1 MVWSLLIRLGMFA
14 STMGVI
20 LWIGW
25 TVPES
30 YDGDRSQITGTPHV
44 ATSETIASVD
54 NGRDD
59 RQASQRTSALHAGSS
74 SWAQSAVAIDLNRA
88 TEQELEALPGIGSV
102 LAERIVAHRVETGPF
117 KRVEDLR
124 AVKGIGKKTF
134 EKIRPMLNVTRPA
147 IGHRELKKTI

>member
-1 MVWSLLIRLGMFA
+1 MLA

-30 YDGDRSQITGTPHV
+30 YDGDRPQITGTRHV
-44 ATSETIASVD
+44 ATSETIASMD

-59 RQASQRTSALHAGSS
+59 RPAFRPTAALPGRSSPSAH
-74 SWAQSAVAIDLNRA
+74 SAAAIDLNRA
-88 TEQELEALPGIGSV
+88 LEQDLEALPGIGPV

-134 EKIRPMLNVTRPA
+134 DKIRPMVYVTRPA